1 MVKRKKK
8 KKKTLHCYTKFK
20 HFSFSPFQFGA
31 GKNFLLWNG
40 SQPELIVTEPELIK
54 EILNNRDNTYVKE
67 KPGRYIDKLLG
78 DGLVFSTGEK
88 WTKMRKLANNAF
100 HAESLK
106 VIS

>member
-1 MVKRKKK
+1 MVKRKKF
-8 KKKTLHCYTKFK
+8 LHCYTKFK
-20 HFSFSPFQFGA
+20 HFSFSPLLFGA

-67 KPGRYIDKLLG
+67 KPGGYIDNLLG

-106 VIS
+106 VVS